1 MDPGFWLA
9 VESVRDLISPI
20 SEQQKMSESEKSHV
34 GMVYSR
40 WLDVKHHLQSLTS
53 IQPNILSLLPF
64 FESRFNT
71 QTNDIHL
78 VAHYLNPK
86 NIGKQDYS
94 VEQFNLIL
102 KFLEKYGGEKAK
114 FQFASFLIQQGQ
126 FAKHHEAWTLADHPL
141 LFWALIGPFAPE
153 LSHLAVQVFKT
164 PANSVPSE
172 RSFSSHNL
180 IHDKKRNRL
189 QVDKV
194 DKLVFIH
201 KNMQVLEKGSLG
213 WNSLSEEELV
223 ELEDDIVVS
232 FSVGTNFS

>member
-1 MDPGFWLA
+1 M
-9 VESVRDLISPI
+9 
-20 SEQQKMSESEKSHV
+20 
-34 GMVYSR
+34 
-40 WLDVKHHLQSLTS
+40 
-53 IQPNILSLLPF
+53 
-64 FESRFNT
+64 
-71 QTNDIHL
+71 
-78 VAHYLNPK
+78 
-86 NIGKQDYS
+86 
-94 VEQFNLIL
+94 IL

-153 LSHLAVQVFKT
+153 LSHLAVRVFKT